1 MSKET
6 TIQISMFGDLEI
18 KNKDKILKET
28 SNRSK
33 KIWNLLG
40 FIIANRNNS
49 LTQQDYIDMLWPD
62 GISSNPVNALKTILY
77 RSRNLLD
84 PVLIDN
90 HTSFI
95 LSGNGSYYWNNEI
108 NCIVDVEE
116 FERLYN
122 ITRLPSTTKEQK
134 IVLYHEA
141 LQLYKGDFMS
151 KHSTELWVIPIA
163 THYHNLYLDCA
174 KNYLKLLEE
183 NNEYL
188 KMITCCKQIL
198 QIDAFDEIIHTFLIR
213 AYFKEGNT
221 TAALNQYDTATDIL
235 YQNLG
240 VQPSKELR
248 DLYMDMMKIQQTL
261 EMDLTVIQNDLKET
275 EYKTGAFVCE
285 YGIFKETYR
294 LISRQC
300 ARDGRSVYIALI
312 TICETNGNIPP
323 LNKLSNIMQNL
334 LDIIVNNLRRG
345 DVVSKYSGAQYVL
358 LLPSA
363 TLEDGILILERIIN
377 KYYQTTKK
385 TKIQLKYK
393 LRQIEISSNEY

>member
-122 ITRLPSTTKEQK
+122 KAFYRTLGNS
-134 IVLYHEA
+134 
-141 LQLYKGDFMS
+141 
-151 KHSTELWVIPIA
+151 
-163 THYHNLYLDCA
+163 DC
-174 KNYLKLLEE
+174 
-183 NNEYL
+183 
-188 KMITCCKQIL
+188 
-198 QIDAFDEIIHTFLIR
+198 
-213 AYFKEGNT
+213 NT
-221 TAALNQYDTATDIL
+221 LS
-235 YQNLG
+235 
-240 VQPSKELR
+240 QPLFG
-248 DLYMDMMKIQQTL
+248 LCQ
-261 EMDLTVIQNDLKET
+261 
-275 EYKTGAFVCE
+275 
-285 YGIFKETYR
+285 
-294 LISRQC
+294 
-300 ARDGRSVYIALI
+300 
-312 TICETNGNIPP
+312 
-323 LNKLSNIMQNL
+323 KLS
-334 LDIIVNNLRRG
+334 
-345 DVVSKYSGAQYVL
+345 
-358 LLPSA
+358 
-363 TLEDGILILERIIN
+363 
-377 KYYQTTKK
+377 
-385 TKIQLKYK
+385 
-393 LRQIEISSNEY
+393 